1 MLIPQEKAR
10 RDQMS
15 YYKTAVTDQYG
26 RFTAKNLDPGE
37 YKVFAWEDMEFGA
50 YMDPEFVKPVE
61 SLGEFTLVRENSK
74 EHLQLKLIPAETAQ
88 TGDTGRAAG
97 NN

>member
-1 MLIPQEKAR
+1 
-10 RDQMS
+10 
-15 YYKTAVTDQYG
+15 
-26 RFTAKNLDPGE
+26 
-37 YKVFAWEDMEFGA
+37 
-50 YMDPEFVKPVE
+50 MDPEFVKPVE
-61 SLGEFTLVRENSK
+61 SLGESTLVRENSK